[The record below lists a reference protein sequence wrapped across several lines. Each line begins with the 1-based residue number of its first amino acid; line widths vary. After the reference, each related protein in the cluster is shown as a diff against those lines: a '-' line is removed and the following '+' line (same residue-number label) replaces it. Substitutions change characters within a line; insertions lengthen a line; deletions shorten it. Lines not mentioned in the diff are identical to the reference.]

1 MAGPLLL
8 APSSTSSLCGALYAT
23 TSSGGSA
30 ASSKLRSEVVEARI
44 RAALAHVPPSRVVVA
59 PDCGMKYLARDVAL
73 GKLAAMVEGA
83 RRVRAALES

>member
-59 PDCGMKYLARDVAL
+59 PDCGMKYLARDVAFAKL
-73 GKLAAMVEGA
+73 RALAAGA
-83 RRVRAALES
+83 RAVVAAR